1 MQSKSCSYYLS
12 KYLSKGIGVA
22 DNLLAIFH
30 AAARYVRKH
39 RSKAP
44 ADSFAP
50 AGTPGYEIVPT
61 RAAAG
66 KHTLRYLQ
74 KIGSIAEVMERCAF
88 VSECKNG
95 LALTQSEMGT
105 DIGYCFDAVRTHTDD
120 SDVNSRICA

>member
-1 MQSKSCSYYLS
+1 MR
-12 KYLSKGIGVA
+12 IP
-22 DNLLAIFH
+22 LLA
-30 AAARYVRKH
+30 AAWLPTLTH
-39 RSKAP
+39 S
-44 ADSFAP
+44 S
-50 AGTPGYEIVPT
+50 GYEIVPT

-105 DIGYCFDAVRTHTDD
+105 DIGYCFDAVRTRTDD
-120 SDVNSRICA
+120 LDVNSRICA